1 MKSRTNFRIFCA
13 YVAVMACG
21 ISLTLLTPTHLFG
34 DTLNSELFSPDSKPY
49 SNSFGDWTAKW
60 WQWIFS
66 VPGRDNPLTDSSGIN
81 CAQKQNGPV
90 WFLTGTTGG
99 KVERACTIPSGIA
112 ILAPVMNAECSFL
125 EFPSVKTA
133 SDLIDCSQE
142 DNDHTIN
149 LKTTLDGR
157 QLKNL
162 ENYRVTSPLFNITI
176 PQDNVL
182 GAPSGNTR
190 MVSDGFWV
198 FLMPLTPGNHT
209 LQFGGETP
217 GNPTTGTNNFGVDVT
232 YHITVK

>member
-1 MKSRTNFRIFCA
+1 MKRRTIFSIICA
-13 YVAVMACG
+13 CMAITWCG
-21 ISLTLLTPTHLFG
+21 ISLTLLTPHLFA
-34 DTLNSELFSPDSKPY
+34 DTINSELFSPDSRPY
-49 SNSFGDWTAKW
+49 NISYSDWTARW

-66 VPGRDNPLTDSSGIN
+66 VPQRDNPLTDSSGIN

-99 KVERACTIPSGIA
+99 MVERVCTIPSGSA

-125 EFPSVKTA
+125 EFPSVKIP

-142 DNDHTIN
+142 DNNHSIN
-149 LKTTLDGR
+149 LKSTLDGR

-162 ENYRVTSPLFNITI
+162 ENYRVTSSLFNITI

-198 FLMPLTPGNHT
+198 FLMPLPKGNHT
-209 LQFGGETP
+209 LQFSGETP

-232 YHITVK
+232 YHISVK